1 MQYPFKVI
9 ESKYTTRKEFDVTDG
24 HQPTHEV
31 FYLKKGRFEIETE
44 GGTEE
49 VKAGDCYILPD
60 YVYYRRKVLEP
71 IEFVYVK
78 FMCNENCP
86 YTLEIP
92 FGKVNFADEE
102 RFLSNITALEKLLP
116 KDDYLSAG
124 YKEHLLL
131 DILFQIYFESH
142 PEGKPYEDT
151 PCHDSIVNSAT
162 AYINEKLKEKILI
175 EQICRHAGT
184 NPSTLNFKFRRQ
196 FNLSVG
202 QYIENRRI
210 DKARKLLTGT
220 SYSVSEIAT
229 RCGFEN
235 VYYFS
240 NVFKKE
246 TGLSP
251 LKFRNT
257 Q

>member
-1 MQYPFKVI
+1 MQFPFKVI
-9 ESKYTTRKEFDVTDG
+9 ESKYTTRKEFNVTDG
-24 HQPTHEV
+24 HQPTHAV

-124 YKEHLLL
+124 CKEHLLL
-131 DILFQIYFESH
+131 DILFQIYFENIT
-142 PEGKPYEDT
+142 EEQFFDDA
-151 PCHDSIVNSAT
+151 PCHDIIVNCAT
-162 AYINEKLKEKILI
+162 EYIRNNLKEKILI

-196 FNLSVG
+196 FNLSAG
-202 QYIENRRI
+202 QFIVRERINRA
-210 DKARKLLTGT
+210 KKLLTGT
-220 SYSVSEIAT
+220 SYSISEIAT

-246 TGLSP
+246 TGMSP